1 MEELNVIV
9 KLNMSLAQLLKRM
22 NDIKI
27 KFCILL
33 KQFKCVIIPFY
44 IL

>member
-9 KLNMSLAQLLKRM
+9 KLNMSLPRLLKRM

-27 KFCILL
+27 KI
-33 KQFKCVIIPFY
+33 VYNIE
-44 IL
+44 